1 MNINYA
7 KMDSTFD
14 EIYALLVTNYLF
26 PGFADSMKKW
36 ESPDWKNEDDTF
48 SLEVTR
54 AQNSHIGYTNN
65 VMAKYLGQFQNQI
78 PPKILQSFRGW
89 TCFKDGKLLAISD
102 SKGLVDGAR
111 HIYFLLDHLDNKL
124 KKLNASHFTSCC
136 HNYLFEFSEGCFSDY
151 DKQQFSDAIQKL
163 SSSYPRTF
171 DKIIASAY
179 DNVLYFLSDGTC
191 FEDNVPTQEFT
202 RLAILYRKS
211 SNWQKGTSYSEIRKH
226 LLK

>member
-136 HNYLFEFSEGCFSDY
+136 HNYLFEFSEGCFS
-151 DKQQFSDAIQKL
+151 
-163 SSSYPRTF
+163 
-171 DKIIASAY
+171 
-179 DNVLYFLSDGTC
+179 
-191 FEDNVPTQEFT
+191 
-202 RLAILYRKS
+202 
-211 SNWQKGTSYSEIRKH
+211 
-226 LLK
+226 